1 MPEHPDRTTHAL
13 TVLEYEQVFSLI
25 LARARSPEGRQS
37 LRSQGFCDD
46 PVLLRS
52 IQRESREL
60 QSLLVQDGY
69 PLPEYPDI
77 AQPLEDC
84 RVEGS
89 VLELEDVAAVALY
102 VDAAERE
109 LGWVHQQAPPEAAV
123 REIATAGEIP
133 QEVGKVIWR
142 YLDRSGRLME
152 DRIPELQRIAARIH
166 SASQAARD
174 TAQRF
179 LRQATY
185 RDFWTSDEPALRDGR
200 LVLPLQ
206 ENYRGRIS
214 GIVHTRSASG
224 TTLFFEPA
232 EIVEANNRVTDE
244 QSAYQV
250 ELQRILRRMSAV
262 IREHRAVLEQ
272 LRQQVG
278 RLDDRCAR
286 ARFALQ
292 QDAVWLPVTEDS
304 AIRLVQ
310 ARHPLL
316 GSAAVPISL
325 EISGDPQRFIVL
337 SGPNTGG
344 KTVALKT
351 LGLLAALHQHAL
363 PVPAA
368 DGTRLPLFS
377 AIHADIGDEQ
387 SIERS
392 LSTFSGHIGRIKR
405 ILAEADAR
413 GLVLL
418 DELGTGTD
426 PDEAGA
432 LGVAICEH
440 LVDTGCMGII
450 TTHLWA
456 LKEFS
461 FSSEA
466 FFNAAMAFDE
476 QTHRP
481 TYAVVPGLPGSSYA
495 LDTAEAIG
503 LQPSILGRARELVE
517 ADQTS
522 SAALLKRLA
531 EQERRIQAREH
542 ELAALEREL
551 QRRHDLLQE
560 QQQQLS
566 QREGEVRRGQLQEL
580 DALLAAGRSRI
591 EQTVK
596 ELREGELSSARIQ
609 AAKAGMHELEDQS
622 AQVKEAA
629 ARDAAQRRIAE
640 AAPQPGA
647 IIRMH
652 DSGKQGV
659 IQRSAG
665 KKRWKASFGSIS
677 LTVHERDFSVMAA
690 DQEASVQ
697 QSLSKPLPSQ
707 TPQKQPVYTVDV
719 RGMRAHEAQDCV
731 GRALDDA
738 LVQGRG
744 DLAVIHGKGSGALQ
758 QAIQELLRQHPSVE
772 NFGFARPELGGS
784 GKTEIRLRA

>member
-368 DGTRLPLFS
+368 DGTRLPLFL
-377 AIHADIGDEQ
+377 
-387 SIERS
+387 R
-392 LSTFSGHIGRIKR
+392 FMR
-405 ILAEADAR
+405 ILAMNSQSSGHFLPLAGISDESNESWPRLMPGDWYCWMSWV
-413 GLVLL
+413 LVPIQ
-418 DELGTGTD
+418 TRQ
-426 PDEAGA
+426 A
-432 LGVAICEH
+432 LWVWQY
-440 LVDTGCMGII
+440 VNT
-450 TTHLWA
+450 W
-456 LKEFS
+456 
-461 FSSEA
+461 
-466 FFNAAMAFDE
+466 
-476 QTHRP
+476 
-481 TYAVVPGLPGSSYA
+481 
-495 LDTAEAIG
+495 
-503 LQPSILGRARELVE
+503 
-517 ADQTS
+517 
-522 SAALLKRLA
+522 
-531 EQERRIQAREH
+531 
-542 ELAALEREL
+542 
-551 QRRHDLLQE
+551 
-560 QQQQLS
+560 
-566 QREGEVRRGQLQEL
+566 
-580 DALLAAGRSRI
+580 
-591 EQTVK
+591 
-596 ELREGELSSARIQ
+596 
-609 AAKAGMHELEDQS
+609 
-622 AQVKEAA
+622 
-629 ARDAAQRRIAE
+629 
-640 AAPQPGA
+640 
-647 IIRMH
+647 
-652 DSGKQGV
+652 
-659 IQRSAG
+659 
-665 KKRWKASFGSIS
+665 
-677 LTVHERDFSVMAA
+677 
-690 DQEASVQ
+690 
-697 QSLSKPLPSQ
+697 
-707 TPQKQPVYTVDV
+707 
-719 RGMRAHEAQDCV
+719 
-731 GRALDDA
+731 
-738 LVQGRG
+738 
-744 DLAVIHGKGSGALQ
+744 
-758 QAIQELLRQHPSVE
+758 
-772 NFGFARPELGGS
+772 
-784 GKTEIRLRA
+784 